1 MPENHNHTGAEAGH
15 GDSPALAHLRQL
27 VRLTG
32 PSGSEE
38 DIIRAVH
45 RAASALADHTEMDA
59 FGNVIAIRRAAT
71 EGARRMIVAAHM
83 DEVGFR
89 VRQITPTGFLRLEKV
104 GGTDDRI
111 LPAQRVWVRT
121 QQGRLMGV
129 IGTKS
134 AHLLADADRQRVVPA
149 AELYV
154 DIGARDA
161 DEAIGMGVHLGD
173 PVGFVGVLT
182 ELGQNTGRY
191 TAHAVDDRA
200 GCAVLLALLERYQDT
215 PPPVTVIFAFTVQ
228 EEVGLR
234 GAQAVASAHQADV
247 ALALDMTAADDTPEF
262 GPCHLQLGAGPAV
275 KVMDFST
282 LSHPAVRRGLIAA
295 ADVGGVAIQ
304 HELLR
309 GIGTD
314 AGALQHSGQGIPAGA
329 VSVANRYTHSPVEV
343 VDERDL
349 NGALELLHHF
359 IQRLPDLDLRFVA
372 LGDG

>member
-1 MPENHNHTGAEAGH
+1 MSDHPLSLAPDRERSE
-15 GDSPALAHLRQL
+15 PPVIAHLRQL

-32 PSGSEE
+32 PSGSEG
-38 DIIRAVH
+38 DVVRAVY
-45 RAASALADHTEMDA
+45 RAASALADEVRVDA
-59 FGNVIAIRRAAT
+59 FGNVIAVRRAAA
-71 EGARRMIVAAHM
+71 EGARRLLLAAHM

-89 VRQITPTGFLRLEKV
+89 VRQITPGGFLRLEKV

-121 QQGRLMGV
+121 QQSRLLGV

-134 AHLLADADRQRVVPA
+134 AHLLTDADRQRVVPHP
-149 AELYV
+149 ELYV
-154 DIGARDA
+154 DIGARSA
-161 DEAIGMGVHLGD
+161 DEAVGMGVQLGD
-173 PVGFVGVLT
+173 PVGFVGILT
-182 ELGQNTGRY
+182 ELGVNTGRY

-200 GCAVLLALLERYQDT
+200 GCAVLLALLEHYQDA

-234 GAQAVASAHQADV
+234 GAQAVAQAHAADA

-262 GPCHLQLGAGPAV
+262 GACHLGLGSGPAV
-275 KVMDFST
+275 KVMDFSA
-282 LSHPAVRRGLIAA
+282 LAHPAIRRGLIAA
-295 ADVGGVAIQ
+295 ADASGVPIQ

-314 AGALQHSGQGIPAGA
+314 AGALQYSGHGIPAGT

-349 NGALELLHHF
+349 VGALHLLDTF
-359 IQRLPDLDLRFVA
+359 IQRLPGLDLRFVA
-372 LGDG
+372 LDEG